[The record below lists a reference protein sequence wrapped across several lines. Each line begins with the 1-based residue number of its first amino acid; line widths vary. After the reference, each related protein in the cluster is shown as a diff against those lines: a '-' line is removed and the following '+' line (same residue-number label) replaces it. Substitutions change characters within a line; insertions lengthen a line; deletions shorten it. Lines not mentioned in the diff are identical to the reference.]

1 MVESVN
7 LVACLTMHKKAAA
20 FLESIWT
27 VRTFLVREFFV
38 PVLILFSEFHII
50 PSFGGR
56 KRYLTPPVQR
66 AFISTK

>member
-7 LVACLTMHKKAAA
+7 LVACFTTHKKAAA
-20 FLESIWT
+20 FLESIWI

-38 PVLILFSEFHII
+38 PVLILFSEFHVI
-50 PSFGGR
+50 PSFGER
-56 KRYLTPPVQR
+56 KRYLTPPVQC